1 MGSQTIELVWSSG
14 ASRDAAY
21 QTSSGAS
28 DRVARRPLL
37 RFVQLG
43 GEQPFERAAQTVG
56 FLAKQK
62 R

>member
-1 MGSQTIELVWSSG
+1 VV
-14 ASRDAAY
+14 RDCWRA
-21 QTSSGAS
+21 TVGRC
-28 DRVARRPLL
+28 DPLL
-37 RFVQLG
+37 GHEIVPGSLPLLVQLG